1 VRRQNTVGYA
11 GMAGRGD
18 EASASWWLWRPLLCL
33 PSSMRKTA
41 LCYLLLTIVLYK
53 GILPITRAVG
63 GPLSGEARNTA
74 ATRATIEGEARDMAY
89 ILSLLPTLACPVG
102 MGLLM
107 WVMMRGT
114 TSQAA
119 QTLGG
124 PAGQVD
130 RSTDT
135 QVAALRAQRGTLD
148 DQQATIAAQIQVLAA
163 QEDGP
168 VPMSTRQSTAHGG
181 GQVITRRGQ

>member
-1 VRRQNTVGYA
+1 
-11 GMAGRGD
+11 
-18 EASASWWLWRPLLCL
+18 
-33 PSSMRKTA
+33 
-41 LCYLLLTIVLYK
+41 
-53 GILPITRAVG
+53 
-63 GPLSGEARNTA
+63 
-74 ATRATIEGEARDMAY
+74 MAY
-89 ILSLLPTLACPVG
+89 ILSLLPILACPVG

-119 QTLGG
+119 QPQGG
-124 PAGQVD
+124 PAGQVA